1 MWKTIFRIILI
12 ILLAW
17 TFYTIFQFSGENAT
31 ESSTRSGNVI
41 RKIVD
46 IFPYTKNLSESI
58 KQKIVENGQP
68 IIRKL
73 AHFSIYSF
81 VGILVMSFVSTYCL
95 LLWKKITI
103 SMATGLL
110 YAISDEY
117 HQSFIPGRSAQWQDV
132 LIDTTGVFVGV
143 IIILICISIYKLSK
157 EKYNA
162 MKRIKNEAKKSRF
175 F

>member
-73 AHFSIYSF
+73 AHFMEKNHDKY
-81 VGILVMSFVSTYCL
+81 GN
-95 LLWKKITI
+95 
-103 SMATGLL
+103 
-110 YAISDEY
+110 
-117 HQSFIPGRSAQWQDV
+117 R
-132 LIDTTGVFVGV
+132 V
-143 IIILICISIYKLSK
+143 IVCYF
-157 EKYNA
+157 
-162 MKRIKNEAKKSRF
+162 R
-175 F
+175 

>member
-1 MWKTIFRIILI
+1 
-12 ILLAW
+12 
-17 TFYTIFQFSGENAT
+17 
-31 ESSTRSGNVI
+31 
-41 RKIVD
+41 
-46 IFPYTKNLSESI
+46 
-58 KQKIVENGQP
+58 
-68 IIRKL
+68 
-73 AHFSIYSF
+73 
-81 VGILVMSFVSTYCL
+81 
-95 LLWKKITI
+95 
-103 SMATGLL
+103 MATGLL

-175 F
+175 L